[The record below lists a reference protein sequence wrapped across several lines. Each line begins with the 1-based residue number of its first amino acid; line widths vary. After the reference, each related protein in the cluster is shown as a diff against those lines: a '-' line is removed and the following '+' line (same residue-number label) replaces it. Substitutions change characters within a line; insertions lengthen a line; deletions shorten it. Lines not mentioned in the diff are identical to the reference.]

1 MLRISSLCDDSSN
14 RYGAIFF
21 VTKRGE
27 NQMKYECFSVI
38 GPEQLRRILIMNETR
53 VGIIASID
61 RPTNTVTIRDCYSE
75 GVYEVVGEGVYD
87 ILCEGTIIQV

>member
-1 MLRISSLCDDSSN
+1 MLRISSLCDNFSN
-14 RYGAIFF
+14 RHGAIFF

-53 VGIIASID
+53 AGIIASID
-61 RPTNTVTIRDCYSE
+61 RPTNTVVIRDCYSE
-75 GVYEVVGEGVYD
+75 DVYEVVGEGVYD